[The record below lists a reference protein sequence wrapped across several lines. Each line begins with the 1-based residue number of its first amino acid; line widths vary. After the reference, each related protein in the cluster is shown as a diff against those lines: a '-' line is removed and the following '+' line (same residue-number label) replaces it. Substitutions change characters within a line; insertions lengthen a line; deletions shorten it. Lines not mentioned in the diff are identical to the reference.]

1 MSPRKFSKVKQV
13 HRAWTPTRMGTR
25 GADARPGDAPL
36 PDALGADEATAA
48 GPTLDLVE
56 RVEATG
62 GMNGHPTV
70 DVPLNCEPDAY
81 VDTTGQHAGPATPAS
96 APPGAATT
104 DDETRAVAS
113 RREAVPMVVRQRLPV
128 GQILLQAGRLKPD
141 DIDTVLEQQRDD
153 PAKFGQ
159 IVVSRGLADMSDVL
173 WALAQQ
179 TGAAQP
185 APQAE
190 SIGFSDELVV
200 ARNPH
205 GPAAEVIRALAA
217 QLLGPASSSQG
228 AVRRP
233 LAFVSAD
240 VGDGKSYLVANL
252 AILSALSGAR
262 VAVVDADLRSPR
274 QHQLL
279 MSVPQSA
286 SGLAQVLTGE
296 QLLRDVVMAL
306 PDLPNLHLLPAGAV
320 NGSPV
325 ELLQRPG
332 LDLLLRGLATQYDC
346 VLVDTSAMAQGIDA
360 GLVAQ
365 GCGTAVAL
373 ARKGRT
379 RMEDVHA
386 GLSRLQRNGVTLA
399 GLVMNSH

>member
-13 HRAWTPTRMGTR
+13 QRAWTPTRMATR
-25 GADARPGDAPL
+25 GAEARPGDVPRPA
-36 PDALGADEATAA
+36 DLGAGEPTATA
-48 GPTLDLVE
+48 PTLDLVE
-56 RVEATG
+56 RVDSTED
-62 GMNGHPTV
+62 MNGHATV
-70 DVPLNCEPDAY
+70 DVPLNVEPDRD
-81 VDTTGQHAGPATPAS
+81 VNMAGPDAGAAMPAS
-96 APPGAATT
+96 APPDAVTH
-104 DDETRAVAS
+104 DDETRAVAAP
-113 RREAVPMVVRQRLPV
+113 REAVPMVLRQRLPV
-128 GQILLQAGRLKPD
+128 GQILLQAGRLAPD
-141 DIDTVLEQQRDD
+141 DIDAVLEQQRSD

-190 SIGFSDELVV
+190 SIGFSEELVV

-217 QLLGPASSSQG
+217 QLLGPASSLQG
-228 AVRRP
+228 AARRP

-252 AILSALSGAR
+252 AILSALSGSR

-279 MSVPQSA
+279 MSARGSI

-296 QLLRDVVMAL
+296 QLLRDVIMAL

-320 NGSPV
+320 PGSPV

-332 LDLLLRGLATQYDC
+332 LDLLLRGLAT
-346 VLVDTSAMAQGIDA
+346 
-360 GLVAQ
+360 
-365 GCGTAVAL
+365 VAL

-386 GLSRLQRNGVTLA
+386 GLSRLQRSGVTLA